1 MNELLD
7 DDLLAL
13 LLADAD
19 AVDPDPV
26 ATRRVR
32 LDRAPLSYAQQ
43 RLWLVQQQAPAN
55 AAYNLPRALR
65 LDGDLDPQALESALN
80 AVIDRH
86 DILRTAFREID
97 GVPIQV
103 VERQVR
109 LNLKRQDLSSLD
121 EDTRRLHLEQRL
133 QTQAL
138 QPFDLSRAPLIRTT
152 LVKTAEREHVLLLNM
167 HHIVSDAWS
176 NAILMQDLARAYAQ
190 ASAGLSPELSELPIQ
205 YSDYAQWQRG
215 EYLDGV
221 ACKRAD
227 HYWRQYLGRELPV
240 LELPVDHARAE
251 GQQHLAGRHSLSL
264 APTALQSLN
273 RFCQNEGLTPFVVAM
288 GAWQLLLGR
297 YSQQREFTVGVPNAS
312 RNRSDSQELVG
323 FFVSSQVYKA
333 TLDGQQPARDF
344 LHALRAHSLATLE
357 HADYP
362 LELLFDQLQRGSA
375 TSLNPLFQVLF
386 NWRTGGGEP
395 AAVEWGGLNLQ
406 FLDAGESQAKF
417 DLSLDVDF
425 SPQNLQATFEYSRDL
440 YTPATIERMARHWQ
454 QLLLQLIARPDLR
467 LDELQLL
474 APEEHRQTLAEWNPQ
489 QTRIAPSLCLHQ
501 LIEAQVARN
510 GEAIALTFG
519 EQQVSYAELNRQA
532 NRLAHRLIANGVGPD
547 VLVGIAAE
555 RSPQMLIGLLAILK
569 AGGAYVPLDPAYPA
583 DRLAY
588 MIEDSRIDWVL
599 TQSHLREQLPLPAHV
614 RCLLLDDATSLID
627 AAEHNPDVAVQ
638 PDNLAYV
645 IYTSGST
652 GKPKGALLPHHNVVR
667 LFEATSGWF
676 GFDQNDVWSL
686 FHSYAFD
693 FSVWEI
699 FGALLY
705 GGRLV
710 IVPHAVSR
718 SPQDVYT
725 LLCEEKVSVLNQT
738 PSAFKQLMKVA
749 CEPDQT
755 LTQHLRYVIFGGEA
769 IEVKSLRPWFE
780 RFGDQAPQLINMY
793 GITETTVH
801 VTYRPLSL
809 ADLNAESA
817 SPIGVPIADL
827 SWYLLDE
834 GLNPVAKGCT
844 GELYIGR
851 AGLAR
856 GYLNRTDLTATR
868 FIPDP
873 FDSVPGGR
881 LYRTGDL
888 AKYCNDGSIEYVGR
902 IDHQVKIRGF
912 RIELGE
918 IEARLLDQPQ
928 VQDCAVLTHD
938 GPSGLQLV
946 AYVIAPDST
955 ELRDTLIAALR
966 AQLPDYMVPAHLL
979 FLERFPLNA
988 NGKLDRKALPE
999 PDASLW
1005 QRTYVAPGNPLEE
1018 ALASLW
1024 QQSLNIERVGI
1035 TDNFFELGGHSILA
1049 IQLIA
1054 QLKAQLDI
1062 EVRLQ
1067 ELLANPTIAELSAFV
1082 ARQHFATAQCVVE
1095 LNNAPADAPALF
1107 CLHPSGGIVFC
1118 YQPLAKRLN
1127 NRAKVYGVMHRGF
1140 AQQHND
1146 AQTWSE
1152 MIADYSREIVN
1163 TQAQGPYHLMGW
1175 SLGGPLAM
1183 DVAATLESQGHEVAF
1198 LGLVDGTMPASAFPA
1213 DLPRFQRP
1221 DDEAL
1226 GVTSEEVL
1234 DAVHYFNLLFPTLA
1248 LRTAAYLQA
1257 SPHGSVKDF
1266 YDWAAGQVEP
1276 GQGDLLTTVQN
1287 IKSEVMNAQAFSVHE
1302 RLVEAFDAFTFKPLR
1317 VKPSCWWAVPEK
1329 TAEELAFSQA
1339 LIQRYSQSG
1348 ELNCSQL
1355 SPLEHRSMIF
1365 QDELLEPLID
1375 TFLSNSRVR

>member
-13 LLADAD
+13 LLADAEATD
-19 AVDPDPV
+19 ADQPT
-26 ATRRVR
+26 ALRSR
-32 LDRAPLSYAQQ
+32 LDQAPLSYAQQ

-65 LDGDLDPQALESALN
+65 LDGDLDPQALENALN

-86 DILRTAFREID
+86 DILRSAFREID
-97 GVPIQV
+97 GVPVQV
-103 VERQVR
+103 VERSTR
-109 LNLKRQDLSSLD
+109 LNLKRQDLVSLD
-121 EDTRRLHLEQRL
+121 AETREMHLQQRV

-152 LVKTAEREHVLLLNM
+152 LIKTGERTHVLLLNM

-190 ASAGLSPELSELPIQ
+190 ASAGISPTLSELPIQ

-215 EYLDGV
+215 EYLDSV

-227 HYWRQYLGRELPV
+227 HYWRQYLGRDLPV
-240 LELPVDHARAE
+240 LELPTDHARSE
-251 GQQHLAGRHSLSL
+251 GQQHLAGRHSFSL
-264 APTALQSLN
+264 ASRDVQALNS
-273 RFCQNEGLTPFVVAM
+273 FCQREGLTPFVVVM
-288 GAWQLLLGR
+288 GAWQILLSR

-333 TLDGQQPARDF
+333 NLDGQQPVRDF
-344 LHALRAHSLATLE
+344 LQSLRAHSLATLE

-375 TSLNPLFQVLF
+375 ASLNPLFQVLL
-386 NWRTGGGEP
+386 NWRTGGAEP
-395 AAVEWGGLNLQ
+395 AAVEWGGLHLQ

-425 SPQNLQATFEYSRDL
+425 SPQSLVATFEYSRDL
-440 YTPATIERMARHWQ
+440 YTPATVERMGRHWQ
-454 QLLLQLIARPDLR
+454 NLLQQLLQAPGLQLN
-467 LDELQLL
+467 ELQLL
-474 APEEHRQTLAEWNPQ
+474 DAQEQQQTLAEWNPQ
-489 QTRIAPSLCLHQ
+489 QTRINPSLCLHQ
-501 LIEAQVARN
+501 LIEAQVARA
-510 GEAIALTFG
+510 GDAIALTFG

-532 NRLAHRLIANGVGPD
+532 NRLAHQLIAHGVGAD

-583 DRLAY
+583 DRLGY

-599 TQSHLREQLPLPAHV
+599 TQAHLREQLPLPPHV
-614 RCLLLDDATSLID
+614 RCVLLDDE
-627 AAEHNPDVAVQ
+627 AAQADHPEHNPNVAMQ

-667 LFEATSGWF
+667 LFKATEGWF
-676 GFDQNDVWSL
+676 GFDQHDVWSL

-749 CEPDQT
+749 CAADQT
-755 LTQHLRYVIFGGEA
+755 LTQQLRYVIFGGEA

-780 RFGDQAPQLINMY
+780 RFGDHAPQLINMY

-801 VTYRPLSL
+801 VTYRPLSM
-809 ADLNAESA
+809 ADLNTESA
-817 SPIGVPIADL
+817 SPIGVPITDL

-834 GLNPVAKGCT
+834 ALDPVAKGCT

-856 GYLNRTDLTATR
+856 GYLNRTDLTSTR

-918 IEARLLDQPQ
+918 IEARLLDQPE
-928 VQDCAVLTHD
+928 VQDCAVLTHE
-938 GPSGLQLV
+938 GPGGLQLV
-946 AYVIAPDST
+946 AYVIADDSAD
-955 ELRDTLIAALR
+955 LRDRLISALR
-966 AQLPDYMVPAHLL
+966 AQLPDYMVPSHLL

-1005 QRTYVAPGNPLEE
+1005 QRTYVAAANPLEQ
-1018 ALASLW
+1018 ALVALW
-1024 QQSLNIERVGI
+1024 QQSLNIERVGV

-1049 IQLIA
+1049 IQLIG

-1067 ELLANPTIAELSAFV
+1067 ALLANPTIAELSAFI
-1082 ARQHFATAQCVVE
+1082 ARQHFESAQCVVE
-1095 LNNAPADAPALF
+1095 LNSAPADAPALF
-1107 CLHPSGGIVFC
+1107 CLHPSGGFVFC

-1127 NRAKVYGVMHRGF
+1127 AGNKVYGVMHRGF
-1140 AQQHND
+1140 SEQHND
-1146 AQTWSE
+1146 EQTWAQ
-1152 MIADYSREIVN
+1152 MIAAYSREIVS
-1163 TQAQGPYHLMGW
+1163 TQPQGPYHLMGW
-1175 SLGGPLAM
+1175 SLGGALAM
-1183 DVAATLESQGHEVAF
+1183 DIAATLESQGHEVAF
-1198 LGLVDGTMPASAFPA
+1198 LGLVDGTIPAAAFPA
-1213 DLPRFQRP
+1213 DMLRFQRV
-1221 DDEAL
+1221 DEEAL
-1226 GVTSEEVL
+1226 SGTTEEVL

-1257 SPHGSVKDF
+1257 SPQGTVKDF
-1266 YDWAAGQVEP
+1266 YDWAAGQIEP
-1276 GQGDLLTTVQN
+1276 GQGDVLAIVQS
-1287 IKSEVMNAQAFSVHE
+1287 IKSEVMNAQAFSVHD
-1302 RLVEAFDAFTFKPLR
+1302 RLVEAFEAFTYKPLR

-1348 ELNCSQL
+1348 ELNCSHL
-1355 SPLEHRSMIF
+1355 VPLEHRSMIF
-1365 QDELLEPLID
+1365 QDELLDTLIE
-1375 TFLSNSRVR
+1375 TFQASTAPR